1 MLSLITM
8 KNSSHTAINGIG
20 AHISAEEFNDRYY
33 DKQEV
38 LQKFNISPRTLQ
50 EWRSQ
55 NLVTYI
61 KIGKKMYYLKES
73 LNKLIAESTITGKID
88 NKLGEIYKEGTETNT
103 SKMIADDT
111 LPSKQTDIKDE
122 KSFAKLWNPIP
133 GYMVP
138 ILVIIIYFLPFA
150 EDIIKGEPIL
160 PFVLVLP
167 LKIGVIGCAA
177 FFFIQLAI
185 RISRKYISHKNP
197 EKEERK

>member
-1 MLSLITM
+1 MLSLIAM
-8 KNSSHTAINGIG
+8 KNSSHTAINGLG

-73 LNKLIAESTITGKID
+73 LNKLIAESTITAKID
-88 NKLGEIYKEGTETNT
+88 YKLGEIPQEGSETVT
-103 SKMIADDT
+103 SKIESGDT
-111 LPSKQTDIKDE
+111 LHSQSTDTKE
-122 KSFAKLWNPIP
+122 KKSFAKLWDPIP
-133 GYMVP
+133 WYLVP

-150 EDIIKGEPIL
+150 EDIIKGQPID

-167 LKIGVIGCAA
+167 LKIGAIGFGA
-177 FFFIQLAI
+177 FFLLQLGI
-185 RISRKYISHKNP
+185 RISRKYIF
-197 EKEERK
+197 RKKIP